1 VRARIDDDCG
11 AVAVVVAILLIV
23 ILLFAA
29 LVVDLGYWY
38 DVRRQLQAAADSGAL
53 AGCEELRLSRSS
65 DAAWAAATQYALA
78 NGARPADGLEVVPRG
93 GVNPATGHAYSEVGA
108 DFVKITVRKRVPVF
122 FGMFAGSSGGYIH
135 AQSRAQLQWV
145 YGLKGIVPWS
155 VPILAAPSRISV
167 SIDGQAEQN
176 LTKGSDGIWRE
187 YNIPVNRGASTTGYP
202 VKVTAYNSRGV
213 PLELGS
219 AARIVVRP
227 ADCPITDVSL
237 DRYFAVPGSGG
248 IDLVFSST
256 LPPVEAKVGG
266 TTYKRNEFVS
276 AGGNVWRLPIAVPF
290 TDDLVLST
298 PVSITVGDGKK
309 TDYTL
314 SAAASIVS
322 RRSTYPIAD
331 VSLDDYVVTDGATVD
346 VAVQLNEYQ
355 YEHVYELKVTG
366 GQGDIGDF
374 MAINLAEIFHPPD
387 LSTPE
392 YDVPGGSGGATYRR
406 YIGEPFPYGIH
417 IGDVVWTESGNMNGP
432 TKQGLMTRIGSDGRK
447 YADWVAAGRP
457 RGWPRLVYLPVVELY
472 DNDKTSGHRPLLVVS
487 LASFYIESGANEDVV
502 RGVFLKYVT
511 GGDILDEEA
520 PPTFGV
526 QAPRLVPTEVDF

>member
-1 VRARIDDDCG
+1 MRARTGCDSG
-11 AVAVVVAILLIV
+11 AVAVIVAILLVV

-29 LVVDLGYWY
+29 MVVDLGYWY
-38 DVRRQLQAAADSGAL
+38 DVRRQLQAAADAGAL
-53 AGCEELRLSRSS
+53 AGCEELRLSGSA
-65 DAAWAAATQYALA
+65 DTAWAAATQYALA
-78 NGARPADGLEVVPRG
+78 NGVRPADDLEVVPRG
-93 GVNPATGHAYSEVGA
+93 GVNPSTGHAYSEVGA

-122 FGMFAGSSGGYIH
+122 FGMFAGSSGGFIH

-167 SIDGQAEQN
+167 SIDGQAEQD
-176 LTKGSDGIWRE
+176 LTKGSDGVWRE
-187 YNIPVNRGASTTGYP
+187 WDIPVNRGPRTSGYP
-202 VKVTAYNSRGV
+202 VKVTAYNSRGI
-213 PLELGS
+213 PLELGD

-256 LPPVEAKVGG
+256 QPPLEVQVGAA
-266 TTYKRNEFVS
+266 TYKTGFVNV
-276 AGGNVWRLPIAVPF
+276 GGNVWRLPIAVPA
-290 TDDLVLST
+290 TDDLVLTT
-298 PVSITVGDGKK
+298 PVSITVGADKK
-309 TDYTL
+309 TSYTL
-314 SAAASIVS
+314 SAAASLVS
-322 RRSTYPIAD
+322 RRSTYPIAS
-331 VSLDDYVVTDGATVD
+331 VSLSDYVVSDAAATVD
-346 VAVQLNEYQ
+346 VAVALNEYQ
-355 YEHVYELKVTG
+355 YERVYELKVTG

-392 YDVPGGSGGATYRR
+392 YAVAGGSGGATYRR
-406 YIGEPFPYGIH
+406 YIAEPFPYGIH
-417 IGDVVWTESGNMNGP
+417 VGDIVWTEAGNMNGP

-472 DNDKTSGHRPLLVVS
+472 DNDKTSGHRPLIVVS
-487 LASFYIESGANEDVV
+487 FASFYIESDANEDVV